1 VTSRDRTD
9 SDGVRAARA
18 LLSLVEEHSA
28 EDFQAAEAI
37 LGGQKELAQVLQL
50 LRDFK
55 RQQSSTDEDHGP
67 VSIERL
73 LEIVKD
79 ELLKLAHDNADV
91 EKKLRGF
98 LGKSANVR
106 PDSPINDVIEQ
117 ALRNID
123 NLRLA
128 PSARAFTIAELLRIT
143 SEAAGAEHEKRI
155 ESILRNLAISAI
167 EENVIVLP
175 TLHSIAQLRTMWA
188 AVPLPYKA
196 QESRRHLAERL
207 FKDAERLA
215 PAKSGGI
222 TTHLLAEGLRSPADR
237 AIAETRRINTKKAHG
252 E

>member
-1 VTSRDRTD
+1 MTNPERTG

-28 EDFQAAEAI
+28 DDFHAAEAI
-37 LGGQKELAQVLQL
+37 LGGQKELAQILQM

-55 RQQSSTDEDHGP
+55 RQQGSTDEDQEP
-67 VSIERL
+67 VSVERL
-73 LEIVKD
+73 REIVKD

-98 LGKSANVR
+98 LDKSASVR

-117 ALRNID
+117 ALRNLD
-123 NLRLA
+123 NLHLA
-128 PSARAFTIAELLRIT
+128 PATRAFTIAELLRIT
-143 SEAAGAEHEKRI
+143 SETAGAKHQKRI
-155 ESILRNLAISAI
+155 SLILRDLAISAI

-188 AVPLPYKA
+188 PDPLPYKA

-207 FKDAERLA
+207 FKDLERLA
-215 PAKSGGI
+215 PAKIGGI
-222 TTHLLAEGLRSPADR
+222 TTHLLAEGLRGPADR
-237 AIAETRRINTKKAHG
+237 SIAETRRKNKKAHG

>member
-1 VTSRDRTD
+1 MTSPERSG

-28 EDFQAAEAI
+28 DDFQAAEAI
-37 LGGQKELAQVLQL
+37 LGGQQELAQILQL
-50 LRDFK
+50 LRNFK
-55 RQQSSTDEDHGP
+55 QQQSSTDEDYRP

-73 LEIVKD
+73 REIVND

-98 LGKSANVR
+98 FDKSANVR
-106 PDSPINDVIEQ
+106 PDSPINDVVEQ
-117 ALRNID
+117 ALRNLD
-123 NLRLA
+123 NLHLA
-128 PSARAFTIAELLRIT
+128 PAERAISIAELLRAT
-143 SEAAGAEHEKRI
+143 SKTAGVGHEKRI

-175 TLHSIAQLRTMWA
+175 TLHSIAQLRKMWA
-188 AVPLPYKA
+188 PAPLPYKT

-207 FKDAERLA
+207 FKDVERLA
-215 PAKSGGI
+215 PARIGGI
-222 TTHLLAEGLRSPADR
+222 TTRLLAEGLRGPADR